1 MHFRCPIFFDEIKL
15 NKDGH
20 ERAGDASLA
29 DHTGF
34 SMEEEAKF
42 VHTALGMNKKL

>member
-1 MHFRCPIFFDEIKL
+1 ML
-15 NKDGH
+15 YKDGH

-34 SMEEEAKF
+34 SMVSMEEAKF
-42 VHTALGMNKKL
+42 VHTALGMNTKL

>member
-1 MHFRCPIFFDEIKL
+1 ML
-15 NKDGH
+15 YKDGH

-42 VHTALGMNKKL
+42 VHTALGTNAKL